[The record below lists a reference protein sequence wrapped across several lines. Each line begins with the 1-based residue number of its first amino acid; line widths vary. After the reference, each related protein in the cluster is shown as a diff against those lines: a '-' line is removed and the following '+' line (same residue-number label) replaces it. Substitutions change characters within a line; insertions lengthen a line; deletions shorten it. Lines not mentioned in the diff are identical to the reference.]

1 MNASPDFSVSQREA
15 DKSSALSNT
24 TVRHAAVGAAAAL
37 CALLL
42 YVSGVSSTVTYGGD
56 CGELI
61 AASYRLGIAHPTGYA
76 LYCLLGRCF
85 ASLLPLGEVGWRY
98 NVLSALFGAL
108 AVGLITATVY
118 RLADGTLH
126 NRVDGSRGA
135 SLQDSSSTRNTTT
148 RAADTRTDDRDMK
161 RPNAL
166 QSTALWPALGAG
178 LLLAGFYDFWS
189 QCVLAEVYALN
200 ALMLAALLYAAV
212 AWHQS
217 ADWRWLFSLAVLF
230 GLALNA
236 HLSCIYLAPGLLLY
250 AVVQHRARFGGGL
263 QAVRRLA
270 IAVAFMLAAY
280 SLTLYL
286 PLRSSL
292 FPEPLPVDTMSTHNV
307 DTPINDI
314 ALRSDTPRE
323 TEWWALDWTH
333 PADFSRWYAHA
344 SGKQYKNLL
353 FTRYAVPVGER
364 TVHVTWFAQSL
375 PEFVDRLGTL
385 AGRITIFY
393 LWCTPVLLVGLWQ
406 SWRSPWRR
414 DEYSKVHATRTGG
427 RWLGALLLLT
437 FVLNVGMQANYMV
450 SDQSNFFFPAYIVM
464 AIWMGF
470 GLAWLARVLPSRWRV
485 AGVASLVLTS
495 VAVQWLLAAPFA
507 SHRGETQARDTALNR
522 AQAAETLATQTGRS
536 PSVILFG
543 DDALWSFWY
552 AKYVLGRAQNV
563 HTPWSRRRAMIESG
577 RMAEYVAELQRQGPV
592 ALSGWDMR
600 TDLRFPYVLLN
611 QSGTLCL
618 ASTRKLP
625 ASATPLPQNREV
637 EDTASNI
644 IGARFRAAQETS
656 SERGIIG
663 LKRENM
669 AAFEVDFRLPWNSP
683 LNAREPGAPTVDE
696 TAKPPISHVGYIQVL
711 MSPADAKSPGHL
723 TAPLP
728 SQDDV
733 RKTGSGP
740 SLVVWKQTR
749 RLIVPLSARLSTR
762 LRAEVP
768 LQMETEAPPARYDVW
783 LRLVRSSNDKNTP
796 WRRVTR
802 IEMTG

>member
-1 MNASPDFSVSQREA
+1 
-15 DKSSALSNT
+15 
-24 TVRHAAVGAAAAL
+24 
-37 CALLL
+37 
-42 YVSGVSSTVTYGGD
+42 
-56 CGELI
+56 
-61 AASYRLGIAHPTGYA
+61 
-76 LYCLLGRCF
+76 
-85 ASLLPLGEVGWRY
+85 LGEVGWRY

-108 AVGLITATVY
+108 SVGLVTATIY
-118 RLADGTLH
+118 RLTSHSGTEKP
-126 NRVDGSRGA
+126 
-135 SLQDSSSTRNTTT
+135 DSNPAPHLCSTRHCSGETL
-148 RAADTRTDDRDMK
+148 RG
-161 RPNAL
+161 P
-166 QSTALWPALGAG
+166 SVWPALGAG

-217 ADWRWLFSLAVLF
+217 ADWRWFFSLAVLF
-230 GLALNA
+230 SGWRSMPIFRASTWHRDCCFTQLCSIERAWIRLLQPCVNS
-236 HLSCIYLAPGLLLY
+236 LSPW
-250 AVVQHRARFGGGL
+250 R
-263 QAVRRLA
+263 
-270 IAVAFMLAAY
+270 FMLAAY
-280 SLTLYL
+280 ALTLYS

-292 FPEPLPVDTMSTHNV
+292 FPEPPPVSTAS
-307 DTPINDI
+307 TRI
-314 ALRSDTPRE
+314 AVPRESKPAQIENAPRE
-323 TEWWALDWTH
+323 TEWWPLDWTH

-344 SGKQYKNLL
+344 SAKQYKNLL
-353 FTRYAVPVGER
+353 FARYAVPLGDR
-364 TVHVTWFAQSL
+364 TIHVTWFAQSL
-375 PEFVDRLGTL
+375 PEFMDRLGTL
-385 AGRITIFY
+385 GGRIAVFY
-393 LWCTPVLLVGLWQ
+393 LWCTPLLLVGLCQ
-406 SWRSPWRR
+406 SWRSPWQR
-414 DEYSKVHATRTGG
+414 DEYSKGHAERTGG

-437 FVLNVGMQANYMV
+437 FVFNVGMQANYMV

-507 SHRGETQARDTALNR
+507 SHRGETQARDTALDR
-522 AQAAETLATQTGRS
+522 AQAAETLAAQTGRS

-637 EDTASNI
+637 EDTTSNI

-683 LNAREPGAPTVDE
+683 LNAREAGAPTVDE

-723 TAPLP
+723 TCAIAVAG
-728 SQDDV
+728 QCAQN
-733 RKTGSGP
+733 R
-740 SLVVWKQTR
+740 
-749 RLIVPLSARLSTR
+749 
-762 LRAEVP
+762 
-768 LQMETEAPPARYDVW
+768 
-783 LRLVRSSNDKNTP
+783 
-796 WRRVTR
+796 
-802 IEMTG
+802 